1 MTWPVFESPY
11 ALLLLLLLPLLVW
24 RRLRRRQRRAAIG
37 FSSIAH
43 ALRSGTSWRQVFVG
57 LPYLLR
63 LAALALLIVALAR
76 PQQGTNQVRDASK
89 GVAIEMVVD
98 RSGSMGKEMEF
109 EGSTMNRLEVVKNV
123 FRQFVEGDE
132 KALAG
137 RPNDLIG
144 MVAFALYPDT
154 MCPLTLGH
162 GALTHFL
169 DTVRLVPERS
179 PENRTAIGD
188 ALALAGARLE
198 TAEDTMAKQTGE
210 AEGSYEI
217 QSKVIILLTDG
228 QNNAGEKTPQDV
240 VPLLKEWKV
249 KVYAIG
255 IGDDNSIQRQE
266 TALGVF
272 LMATRN
278 RGPSIN
284 MDVLEDLASETGG
297 KAFLATDGASLRRIY
312 EEIDQLERSEIR
324 SIRFVDY
331 REVFPIFALVALA
344 LLALEVILNCTAFR
358 KIP

>member
-24 RRLRRRQRRAAIG
+24 RHLRRRRHRAAIG

-43 ALRSGTSWRQVFVG
+43 ALLSGTSWRQVFVG

-63 LAALALLIVALAR
+63 LAALALLIIALAR
-76 PQQGTNQVRDASK
+76 PQLGTNQVRDASK

-109 EGSTMNRLEVVKNV
+109 DGTTMNRLEVVKNV
-123 FRQFVEGDE
+123 FRQFVEGD
-132 KALAG
+132 KKTLKG

-169 DTVRLVPERS
+169 DAVRLVPERS
-179 PENRTAIGD
+179 QENRTAIGD

-210 AEGSYEI
+210 TEGSYEI

-228 QNNAGEKTPQDV
+228 QNNAGEKTPEEV
-240 VPLLKEWKV
+240 IPLLKEWKV

-255 IGDDNSIQRQE
+255 IGDDNSMRRQE

-272 LMATRN
+272 LMATR

-284 MDVLEDLASETGG
+284 MDVLENLASETGG

-331 REVFPIFALVALA
+331 REVFPIFALVALG
-344 LLALEVILNCTAFR
+344 LLALEVILNCTVFR